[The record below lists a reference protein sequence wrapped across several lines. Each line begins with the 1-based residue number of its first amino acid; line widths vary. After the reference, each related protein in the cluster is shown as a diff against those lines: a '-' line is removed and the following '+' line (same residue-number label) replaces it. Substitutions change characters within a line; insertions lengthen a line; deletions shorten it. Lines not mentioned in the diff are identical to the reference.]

1 MFYAVGSDGWGNY
14 SLDDGSLERVRY
26 TGKQYP
32 MLKKVHGYENGI
44 ELRFSSKLSGK
55 AASQAKSYFVQQW
68 NYEYS
73 PAYGSLEYSV
83 KRPSQEGHDRVRV
96 KSVRILPDQK
106 SVFLEIP
113 NLLPAL
119 QTHIFA

>member
-1 MFYAVGSDGWGNY
+1 
-14 SLDDGSLERVRY
+14 
-26 TGKQYP
+26 
-32 MLKKVHGYENGI
+32 
-44 ELRFSSKLSGK
+44 
-55 AASQAKSYFVQQW
+55 W

-96 KSVRILPDQK
+96 KSVKILPDQK

-119 QTHIFA
+119 QTHVFAELETEEGPLEMNAFATLVHLD